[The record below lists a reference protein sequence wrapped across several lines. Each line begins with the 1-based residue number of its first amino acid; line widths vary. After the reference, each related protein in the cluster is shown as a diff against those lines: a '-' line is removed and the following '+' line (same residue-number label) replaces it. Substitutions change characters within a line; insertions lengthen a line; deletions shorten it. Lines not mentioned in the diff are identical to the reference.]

1 MRDCSID
8 MEARVISQSDSLRVR
23 GVGDTPTDRAAL
35 GRFLQTSRMQVGLT
49 VDDLSRRT
57 RIPTRVL
64 RLLEEGD
71 LEGLPPAVFVRGFL
85 RSYARE
91 VGVDAENLVRRFD
104 EALEIIRVEHIP
116 PPVPVGD
123 QASSLD
129 GRRRFAVALFVLILI
144 VIVTITVSLLLQ
156 RPLPGRGLTRR
167 DVPADIHARTHT

>member
-1 MRDCSID
+1 
-8 MEARVISQSDSLRVR
+8 MEARVTAQSGSLLVR
-23 GVGDTPTDRAAL
+23 GGGGTLTDRAEL
-35 GRFLQTSRMQVGLT
+35 GRYLQSARMQVGLT

-64 RLLEEGD
+64 RLLEQGD
-71 LEGLPPAVFVRGFL
+71 LENLPPPVFVRGFL

-91 VGVDAENLVRRFD
+91 VGIDGEKLVHRFD

-167 DVPADIHARTHT
+167 DAPAIVHAHTST